1 MEYSVV
7 INSIDGEVYLLIF
20 RENCDLLS
28 EQYDMGNE
36 LGKFSPKILA

>member
-7 INSIDGEVYLLIF
+7 INSVDGEVYLLIF